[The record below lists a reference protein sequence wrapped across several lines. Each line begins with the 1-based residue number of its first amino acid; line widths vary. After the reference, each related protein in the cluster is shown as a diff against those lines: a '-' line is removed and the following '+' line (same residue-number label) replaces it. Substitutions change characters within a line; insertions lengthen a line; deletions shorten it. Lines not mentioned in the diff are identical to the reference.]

1 MLDSNTLSLL
11 TTKFLIAALI
21 LVRVSGM
28 FASAQFWSNEGIPT
42 QVKMILAIIL
52 TVAIAGPFWNEQ
64 LPIDYHLWNLVFL
77 SIKELMVGVAIG
89 FSTNIVFWA
98 ARFGGGLIDFDMG
111 YQTSSLFDKD
121 SGSPTLVGEFYYLAA
136 LMVFLYMNG
145 HHFIIEALFMSVR
158 AVPINTME
166 FSGATITLFIKLATS
181 IMILG
186 MKIAAP
192 VMISLFCVNL
202 ALALLARMAPQTNI
216 FTLSFQFKIGV
227 GLLVLFVSVPLL
239 VLVLKLALTQM
250 QTETMNIL
258 LSLNPARA

>member
-1 MLDSNTLSLL
+1 
-11 TTKFLIAALI
+11 
-21 LVRVSGM
+21 
-28 FASAQFWSNEGIPT
+28 
-42 QVKMILAIIL
+42 
-52 TVAIAGPFWNEQ
+52 
-64 LPIDYHLWNLVFL
+64 
-77 SIKELMVGVAIG
+77 
-89 FSTNIVFWA
+89 
-98 ARFGGGLIDFDMG
+98 
-111 YQTSSLFDKD
+111 
-121 SGSPTLVGEFYYLAA
+121 
-136 LMVFLYMNG
+136 
-145 HHFIIEALFMSVR
+145 
-158 AVPINTME
+158 
-166 FSGATITLFIKLATS
+166 
-181 IMILG
+181 